1 MSKKVVYT
9 SNAPAPIGPYN
20 QAIRAGQT
28 LYVSG
33 QIPMDPKTGELVVGT
48 VADETRQVMKNLQ
61 SVLTA
66 AGYDFNDV
74 VKSTIFLRN
83 MDDFA
88 AVNEVYGQYFEGEAP
103 ARETVAVAGLPK
115 NVQVEIS
122 VIAWKDIVTVLSEKL
137 GA

>member
-20 QAIRAGQT
+20 QAIKAGQT

-33 QIPMDPKTGELVVGT
+33 QIPMDPKTGELVEGT
-48 VADETRQVMKNLQ
+48 VADEARQVMKNLQ

-66 AGYDFNDV
+66 AGYDFGDV
-74 VKSTIFLRN
+74 VKSTIFLRS

-88 AVNEVYGQYFEGEAP
+88 AVNEVYGQYFEEEPP

-115 NVQVEIS
+115 NVNVEIS
-122 VIAWKDIVTVLSEKL
+122 VIAWKDMVTVLSEKL